1 MTMLFLS
8 RRTIWRTPSLR
19 QPDPT
24 FDSVRFPILIG
35 RRGGNL
41 PCFHF
46 SAMQPSQGLLG
57 RATHRCRERNIYLD
71 VSRSLYAYLEG
82 NSFFFVSPRRLKT
95 AVVESVEKLATDD
108 KSQEEEGRTTWMMW

>member
-1 MTMLFLS
+1 MLFLS
-8 RRTIWRTPSLR
+8 RRTIWQTPSLR

-24 FDSVRFPILIG
+24 FDSVRFTILIG

-46 SAMQPSQGLLG
+46 SAMQSSQGLLG
-57 RATHRCRERNIYLD
+57 RATHRCRERNIYLG

-95 AVVESVEKLATDD
+95 AVVESVE
-108 KSQEEEGRTTWMMW
+108 